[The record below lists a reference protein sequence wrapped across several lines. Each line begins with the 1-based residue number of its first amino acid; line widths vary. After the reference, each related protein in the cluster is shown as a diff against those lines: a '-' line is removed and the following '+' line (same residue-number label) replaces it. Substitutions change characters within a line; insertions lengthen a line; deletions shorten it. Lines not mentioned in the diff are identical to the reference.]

1 MLRRP
6 FLEIDVFTAEAYRG
20 NALAVVADG
29 QGLDQAQ
36 MQQFARW
43 TNLSE
48 TCFLLPPSDPAA
60 DYQVRIF
67 TPNSELRFAGHPTL
81 GACHAWLARGGVPRD
96 PLVIVQQCGLG
107 LVPLRREGSRLG
119 FLAPPLKTA
128 PVPEPLLASVVAA
141 LGLAPAAVQQAHW
154 LENGPRWL
162 ALLVDSAR
170 TVLALEPDHGLLRN
184 LANVGLIGP
193 YAPGDAAPLGA
204 DGTPVDFEVRA
215 FVDPENVP
223 EDPVTGSLNAALGQ
237 WLIGAGL
244 LPGRYQVS
252 QGTRLQRAG
261 RVHIS
266 SVGRGAQLEVWVS
279 GDCVTCVDGSVL
291 L

>member
-6 FLEIDVFTAEAYRG
+6 YLEIDVFTAEAYRG

-29 QGLDQAQ
+29 QGLDQAR

-96 PLVIVQQCGLG
+96 PRAIVQQCGLG
-107 LVPLRREGSRLG
+107 LVPLQREGTRLG

-128 PVPEPLLASVVAA
+128 PVPAPLLASVLAA
-141 LGLAPAAVQQAHW
+141 LGLAPAAVQQAQW

-162 ALLVDSAR
+162 ALLVDSAS
-170 TVLALEPDHGLLRN
+170 TVLALEPDHGRLRS

-193 YAPGDAAPLGA
+193 YTTVEAAPLGA
-204 DGTPVDFEVRA
+204 EGTPVDFEVRA
-215 FVDPENVP
+215 FADPENVP

-237 WLIGAGL
+237 WLIAAARV
-244 LPGRYQVS
+244 PERYQVA

-266 SVGRGAQLEVWVS
+266 SARRGAQLEVWVS
-279 GDCVTCVDGSVL
+279 GDCVACVEGSVL